1 VHSVAVRVPDRR
13 DDGVAL
19 GLLDDG
25 QGALVSDPSD
35 SEDGSIRQP
44 TMADI
49 AAKLGV
55 SRQLVSLVMR
65 DAPGASEETRR
76 RVRQAAKELGFSPH
90 VGARSLRRARSKD
103 IGVIFAPAHSTEP
116 EIVEHIYPAAAE
128 RGYDVIL
135 SAQTGTRSTEQA
147 VEELLGHRCA
157 AVIAIGSNL
166 DHAALRDI
174 ADRIPMPLV
183 DVGYG
188 QGNDYY
194 DVVRSSGDKGVAKVV
209 TYLAEIAH
217 RQIVYIDPASMPPA
231 GLRRRGYQR
240 AIKKFGIEPD
250 MLAVPGDYTKSDY
263 FEEVGSAAARIL
275 LQRPRLPTAVVAP
288 NDHAA
293 VGLLQVLVRNGVRVP
308 QDVSVT
314 GFDDAPIARLSA
326 IDLTTVRQD
335 PGLMG
340 VAAVEAAARRINDS
354 TLEPAQTVIETS
366 LVIRGSTAAPRTRS
380 GRAQLA

>member
-1 VHSVAVRVPDRR
+1 MSEPNESV
-13 DDGVAL
+13 DGTR
-19 GLLDDG
+19 
-25 QGALVSDPSD
+25 P
-35 SEDGSIRQP
+35 P

-65 DAPGASEETRR
+65 DAPGASDETRR

-103 IGVIFAPAHSTEP
+103 LGVIFAPAHSTEP
-116 EIVEHIYPAAAE
+116 EIVERIYPAAAAH
-128 RGYDVIL
+128 GYEVIL
-135 SAQTGTRSTEQA
+135 SAQTATRSTEEA

-157 AVIAIGSNL
+157 AVIAIGATL
-166 DHAALRDI
+166 GHAALCAV

-188 QGNDYY
+188 RGNDYY
-194 DVVRSSGDKGVAKVV
+194 DVVRSSGDKGIAMVV
-209 TYLAEIAH
+209 TYLADIGH
-217 RQIVYIDPASMPPA
+217 RQIAYVDPTSMPP
-231 GLRRRGYQR
+231 GRLRRRGYER
-240 AIKKFGIEPD
+240 TTKKFGIVADVLE
-250 MLAVPGDYTKSDY
+250 MPGDYAESDY

-275 LQRPRLPTAVVAP
+275 LQRPQLPTAVVAP
-288 NDHAA
+288 NDHTA
-293 VGLLQVLVRNGVRVP
+293 VGVLQVFLRNGVRVP

-335 PGLMG
+335 PGLLG
-340 VAAVEAAARRINDS
+340 VAAVEAAVRRIKNP
-354 TLEPAQTVIETS
+354 EVRPAQTVIETS
-366 LVIRGSTAAPRTRS
+366 LVIRGSTASPRRRS
-380 GRAQLA
+380 GRARPA

>member
-1 VHSVAVRVPDRR
+1 MAGDINDTVDGRVRP
-13 DDGVAL
+13 
-19 GLLDDG
+19 
-25 QGALVSDPSD
+25 
-35 SEDGSIRQP
+35 P

-76 RVRQAAKELGFSPH
+76 RVRQTAQELGFSPH

-103 IGVIFAPAHSTEP
+103 LGVIFAPAHSTEP
-116 EIVEHIYPAAAE
+116 EIVEHIYPAAVAC
-128 RGYDVIL
+128 GYDVIL

-157 AVIAIGSNL
+157 AVIAMGSNL
-166 DHAALRDI
+166 DHAALRDV

-183 DVGYG
+183 DVGFG
-188 QGNDYY
+188 RGNDYY
-194 DVVRSSGDKGVAKVV
+194 DVVRSSGDKGVAQVV
-209 TYLAEIAH
+209 TYLAEIGH
-217 RQIVYIDPASMPPA
+217 RQIVYVDPASMPAA

-240 AIKKFGIEPD
+240 TIKRFGIATD
-250 MLAVPGDYTKSDY
+250 VLTMTGDYSESDY
-263 FEEVGSAAARIL
+263 FEEAGSAAARIL
-275 LQRPRLPTAVVAP
+275 LQRPKLPTAVVAP
-288 NDHAA
+288 NDHTA

-314 GFDDAPIARLSA
+314 GFDDAPIARLTA

-335 PGLMG
+335 PRLMG
-340 VAAVEAAARRINDS
+340 VAAVEAAVRRIEDPD
-354 TLEPAQTVIETS
+354 LRPAQTIIETS
-366 LVIRGSTAAPRTRS
+366 LVIRGSTAAPRGRS
-380 GRAQLA
+380 RRV